1 MAWEN
6 RKEHVNF
13 HLSGALEL
21 GVLLSYLLF
30 GVTTTQLYV
39 YYTRFPDDNWKLKLL
54 VAFVWACEATHS
66 ACVAHTLYLYTIL
79 NYGNPKSLIQALP
92 FTFDTAVLF
101 ASIITAFVQ
110 GFFAYR
116 IYILSKR
123 RIMVP
128 AIFWGISTFRF
139 IACLGIFGTG
149 IHMKL
154 LVTYEAQFGWL
165 MNTVWAIG
173 AANDIGITVS
183 LVYLLY
189 TQRNE
194 IQRKTVPLV
203 DKLII
208 WTIETGMMTS
218 ALTLIFFVAMG
229 HNCMTIPFDD
239 NSLIDFSVVW
249 LAIYIIG
256 ARVFSNSLLASLNGR
271 STLRAMEEPTSVIH
285 IPSTII
291 GGPQTKSTQIS
302 IGLELQQTHSSHNPT

>member
-1 MAWEN
+1 MPAL
-6 RKEHVNF
+6 VDVSPT
-13 HLSGALEL
+13 LGALEL

-39 YYTRFPDDNWKLKLL
+39 YYTRFPDDPWKLKLL

-66 ACVAHTLYLYTIL
+66 ACVAHALYLYTIL

-116 IYILSKR
+116 IYILGKR
-123 RIMVP
+123 RIMAP
-128 AIFWGISTFRF
+128 AIFWAISTFRL

-149 IHMKL
+149 VRMTS
-154 LVTYEAQFGWL
+154 LVTYEAEFGWL
-165 MNTVWAIG
+165 MNTVWGIG

-194 IQRKTVPLV
+194 IRTKTVPLV
-203 DKLII
+203 DKLIV

-218 ALTLIFFVAMG
+218 AWALLTLIFFAAMG
-229 HNCMTIPFDD
+229 HNF
-239 NSLIDFSVVW
+239 VW

-271 STLRAMEEPTSVIH
+271 STLRAMEAPTSGIY
-285 IPSTII
+285 IPNTNTRRNS
-291 GGPQTKSTQIS
+291 P
-302 IGLELQQTHSSHNPT
+302 LLR

>member
-1 MAWEN
+1 MPAL
-6 RKEHVNF
+6 VNVSPT
-13 HLSGALEL
+13 LGALEL

-39 YYTRFPDDNWKLKLL
+39 YHTRFPDDNWKLKLL

-101 ASIITAFVQ
+101 TSIITAFVQ

-116 IYILSKR
+116 IYILGKR

-128 AIFWGISTFRF
+128 AISWAISTFRL
-139 IACLGIFGTG
+139 IACLGIFGAGVRMTS
-149 IHMKL
+149 
-154 LVTYEAQFGWL
+154 LVIYEAQFGWL
-165 MNTVWAIG
+165 MNTVWAIS
-173 AANDIGITVS
+173 AVNDIGITVS

-194 IQRKTVPLV
+194 IHSKTVPLI
-203 DKLII
+203 DKLIF

-218 ALTLIFFVAMG
+218 AWALLTLIFFVAMG
-229 HNCMTIPFDD
+229 HNF
-239 NSLIDFSVVW
+239 VW

-271 STLRAMEEPTSVIH
+271 STLRAMEAPTSGIH
-285 IPSTII
+285 IPTTTT
-291 GGPQTKSTQIS
+291 GNFNTKSTQIS
-302 IGLELQQTHSSHNPT
+302 IALELQQAHNSLNPT